1 MTSQERNEGVD
12 LKTGSADSRVTGER
26 AGLPGER
33 FAGQAGAD
41 APTAT
46 GASADASG
54 DADPAAASRK
64 GSRTIPEQ
72 AGCGPNVTDYPGLSD
87 KPAH

>member
-1 MTSQERNEGVD
+1 MTSQERNQGVD

-33 FAGQAGAD
+33 FAGQAAAD

-46 GASADASG
+46 GASG
-54 DADPAAASRK
+54 DADPAAASRE